1 MIYRLKFMD
10 EEDELQFK
18 DFETKQQMDLFI
30 EKNNLKDSW
39 HLCEQLS
46 MIVSK
51 NESDF
56 NKGYNIL

>member
-39 HLCEQLS
+39 HLCEELS

>member
-10 EEDELQFK
+10 EEDEFQFK

-39 HLCEQLS
+39 HISEQLS
-46 MIVSK
+46 MIASK

-56 NKGYNIL
+56 NKGYNVL

>member
-46 MIVSK
+46 MIASK

-56 NKGYNIL
+56 NKGYNVL